1 MRLVTKRRDRAP
13 RADAQRNRDR
23 ILAVAAK
30 AFSEVGAHVPLD
42 DIARSAGIGNATL
55 YRHFATR
62 DLLLKAVYDERID
75 QLAAAAA
82 APADGK
88 AEQQLLDWLGQLV
101 GFLTRDRGLHDAY
114 RELDDPE
121 IAKRWQGILRRAA
134 KPLVLAAMQAGSLP
148 KTFKLEEL
156 MTLMHGIAVAAGGDV
171 PRAQRLLQLA
181 ASGFICRPRLSAPAP
196 ATPRG
201 NAARRRR

>member
-1 MRLVTKRRDRAP
+1 MTKRPGHAS
-13 RADAQRNRDR
+13 RADAQRNRGR
-23 ILAVAAK
+23 ILEVAGK
-30 AFSEVGAHVPLD
+30 AFSEIGAHVPLD

-82 APADGK
+82 VQAVGT
-88 AEQQLLDWLGQLV
+88 AEQQLLDWLAHLV

-121 IAKRWQGILRRAA
+121 IAKRWQATLRHAA
-134 KPLVLAAMQAGSLP
+134 RPLVAAAVRTGSLP
-148 KTFKLEEL
+148 KTFKFAEL

-171 PRAQRLLQLA
+171 RQARKLLQLA
-181 ASGFICRPRLSAPAP
+181 AKGFI
-196 ATPRG
+196 G
-201 NAARRRR
+201 RRKR